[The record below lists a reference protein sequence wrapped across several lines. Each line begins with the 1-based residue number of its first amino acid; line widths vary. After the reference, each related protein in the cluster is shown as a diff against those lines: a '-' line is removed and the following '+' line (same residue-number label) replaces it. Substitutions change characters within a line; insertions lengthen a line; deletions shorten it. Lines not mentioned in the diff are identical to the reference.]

1 MFFRHA
7 LRLVEILTLLF
18 PDSTQIAISAAQ
30 HFRLR
35 SDSPYGH
42 KRMTSSGTTIRFG
55 LSKPG
60 RVAEVASV
68 GGFVKQCSVIIDPTR
83 MRSLGISLQKVRDVI
98 RDSTH
103 GRGRPHSRTWRARVH
118 GARPRLYQRLPLSG
132 TEGAAVHFDDD
143 LLMVCRADVCAV
155 LEDHVAEHMCGSR
168 SYAIGALIRRSE
180 GR

>member
-103 GRGRPHSRTWRARVH
+103 GRGRPHSRTWRARVY
-118 GARPRLYQRLPLSG
+118 GARPRLISKATLERVLPSILTTTFSWSVVQMSVPSSKI
-132 TEGAAVHFDDD
+132 T
-143 LLMVCRADVCAV
+143 LRNTCAGREV
-155 LEDHVAEHMCGSR
+155 TPS
-168 SYAIGALIRRSE
+168 AL
-180 GR
+180 